1 MIFIKI
7 AILLWIAYFAVRK
20 HYFSTLRQQEKFLL
34 ERGLDPRPI
43 MSFLVFMLLDVSLV
57 ISFMGMICFFLFA

>member
-20 HYFSTLRQQEKFLL
+20 NYFSTLSQKEKFLL
-34 ERGLDPRPI
+34 EIGLDPRPI

>member
-20 HYFSTLRQQEKFLL
+20 HYFSTLSQKEKFLL
-34 ERGLDPRPI
+34 EIGLDPRPI

-57 ISFMGMICFFLFA
+57 ISFMGMICFFIFA